1 MAVKINFRPSLRKLS
16 DEELMGRVRRTGDEK
31 AFDELYR
38 RYARRL
44 HGFFFRMLGREEQL
58 AADFTQELFLRVWA
72 ARGRYECG
80 RELCPWFFTM
90 AYNLCRNEYRFR
102 NIAVGFAEEVRG
114 GPETYEEQPELR
126 MDVRMFD
133 RELSAL
139 LDKLPPEQRVLFALR
154 YEEELTVPQLAEVM
168 GIPEGTVKSRL
179 HYLLQYL
186 RKKLK
191 VYETL

>member
-1 MAVKINFRPSLRKLS
+1 MRKLS
-16 DEELMGRVRRTGDEK
+16 DEELMGRVRQMGDEK

-44 HGFFFRMLGREEQL
+44 YGFFFRMLGREEQL

-80 RELCPWFFTM
+80 RELCPWLFTM

-102 NIAVGFAEEVRG
+102 NIAVGFEEEVRG
-114 GPETYEEQPELR
+114 GPWTYEEQPELR
-126 MDVRMFD
+126 MDVQMFD
-133 RELSAL
+133 RELSTL

>member
-1 MAVKINFRPSLRKLS
+1 MRKLS
-16 DEELMGRVRRTGDEK
+16 DEDLMGRVRRTGDEK

-80 RELCPWFFTM
+80 RELCPWLFTM

-114 GPETYEEQPELR
+114 GPDTYEEQPELR
-126 MDVRMFD
+126 MDVQMFD
-133 RELSAL
+133 RELSTL

>member
-80 RELCPWFFTM
+80 RELCP
-90 AYNLCRNEYRFR
+90 
-102 NIAVGFAEEVRG
+102 
-114 GPETYEEQPELR
+114 
-126 MDVRMFD
+126 
-133 RELSAL
+133 
-139 LDKLPPEQRVLFALR
+139 
-154 YEEELTVPQLAEVM
+154 
-168 GIPEGTVKSRL
+168 
-179 HYLLQYL
+179 
-186 RKKLK
+186 
-191 VYETL
+191 

>member
-1 MAVKINFRPSLRKLS
+1 MNADGSYVP
-16 DEELMGRVRRTGDEK
+16 
-31 AFDELYR
+31 
-38 RYARRL
+38 
-44 HGFFFRMLGREEQL
+44 GFSRWPITCAGMNTVSGI
-58 AADFTQELFLRVWA
+58 LRV
-72 ARGRYECG
+72 
-80 RELCPWFFTM
+80 
-90 AYNLCRNEYRFR
+90 
-102 NIAVGFAEEVRG
+102 GFEEEVRG
-114 GPETYEEQPELR
+114 GPWTYEEQPELR
-126 MDVRMFD
+126 MDVQMFD
-133 RELSAL
+133 RELSTL